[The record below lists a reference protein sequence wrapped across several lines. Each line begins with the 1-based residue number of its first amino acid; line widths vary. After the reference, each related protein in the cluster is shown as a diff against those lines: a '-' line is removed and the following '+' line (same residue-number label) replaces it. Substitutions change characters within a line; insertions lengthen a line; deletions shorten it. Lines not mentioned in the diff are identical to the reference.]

1 MNTAHT
7 RSKTVQ
13 LPVFVTAGLFFVL
26 ALAFVPLIG
35 IQNDESIFA
44 SVVYGPIAREF
55 RLRAFGHD
63 VPLMVMTYL
72 GALKS
77 WIYALL
83 YAIWTPSVWSLR
95 LPPVIIGTATIGI
108 FALLCT
114 KASKLPLVAL
124 AGVLLLATDPSFFL
138 TTVFDWGPV
147 AFQHLFLVS
156 GTLLVLHFAHT
167 QSTKAL
173 AAGFACFGFGLW
185 DKALLSWSLF
195 GLGVAVLL
203 VFWKE
208 FRRLFTVRRA
218 AIAVLSF
225 LLAGAPLVLYNIRHG
240 LKTFRGNAK
249 IDFSE
254 VAPKWLHVKS
264 TMDGSAL
271 FGYLVREEWEERK
284 IEPTGGLPKASLD
297 LRNLAGERRY
307 GYAYWLFLAS
317 LAAIPLWWRQSHR
330 TVLFSTVFL
339 AAAWLL
345 MAATHDAGA
354 TAHHVVLLWPFPQL
368 IAAVAIGSLANR
380 GRIWMAAAGL
390 ILGVVATQN
399 LLVLNQYYT
408 QATRVCGG
416 TAWTDAIIPLRDA
429 VKEAKP
435 QAINLLGWGTEF
447 TLIMLEKGAL
457 PLRNAAA
464 HVNDE
469 NPSEDDRRAIE
480 AILAEP
486 NALFVAHTPELEIQQ
501 GVAKR
506 FDTQAAHFGYSR
518 QQVQTIS
525 DRCGRPTFEVF
536 RYAKAQ

>member
-7 RSKTVQ
+7 NSKTATT
-13 LPVFVTAGLFFVL
+13 LVFVTAGLFFVL

-77 WIYALL
+77 WLYALL
-83 YAIWTPSVWSLR
+83 YAIFQPSVWSLR
-95 LPPVIIGTATIGI
+95 LPPILIGAATVWI
-108 FALLCT
+108 FARLVT
-114 KASKLPLVAL
+114 KAQKSTAAAL
-124 AGVLLLATDPSFFL
+124 AGAILLAFDPSFFL

-147 AFQHLFLVS
+147 ALQHFFIAS
-156 GTLLVLHFAHT
+156 GVLLLLHFAHT
-167 QSTKAL
+167 QRQAAL
-173 AAGFACFGFGLW
+173 AGGFACLGAGLW

-195 GLGVAVLL
+195 GLGIATLL
-203 VFWKE
+203 VFSKE
-208 FRRLFTVRRA
+208 LRQMFTMRRA
-218 AIAVLSF
+218 GIAILSF
-225 LLAGAPLVLYNIRHG
+225 LLAGAPLVLYNARHG

-249 IDFSE
+249 IDFAE

-264 TMDGSAL
+264 TLDGSAL

-284 IEPTGGLPKASLD
+284 VEPATALEKASLR
-297 LRNLAGERRY
+297 LRELAGERRQGY
-307 GYAYWLFLAS
+307 GYWLFLAS
-317 LAAIPLWWRQSHR
+317 IAAVPLWWTRHR
-330 TVLFSTVFL
+330 RAGLFTILYL
-339 AAAWLL
+339 AFSWLL

-354 TAHHVVLLWPFPQL
+354 TAHHVVLLWPFPQFL
-368 IAAVAIGSLANR
+368 GALAIGAMASR
-380 GRIWMAAAGL
+380 GKAWMLAAGL
-390 ILGVVATQN
+390 IVGAVSAQN
-399 LLVLNQYYT
+399 LLVLNQYFT

-416 TAWTDAIIPLRDA
+416 TVWTDAIFPLHQTLKSTPA
-429 VKEAKP
+429 P
-435 QAINLLGWGTEF
+435 AINLLGWGTEY

-464 HVNDE
+464 HVMEE
-469 NPSEDDRRAIE
+469 NPSADDRRAIE
-480 AILAEP
+480 AILGETG
-486 NALFVAHTPELEIQQ
+486 ALFVAHTAELEIQQ

-506 FDTQAAHFGYSR
+506 FDAQAASFGFR
-518 QQVQTIS
+518 REAVQAIS

-536 RYAKAQ
+536 RYVKAP